1 MSAASPSFTGSA
13 CTKPGRVLLPIAGKS
28 PARRRFGEPQTPG
41 RALLPSEA
49 LQWLE
54 RMLAGGAALSGAG
67 ISCVGISCV
76 GIGGP
81 GDPLADPAPTLETLG
96 AVRSAHPEL
105 SLSLSTLGLCPPEVS
120 IADLARELAA
130 LGLSR
135 VTLMVDAVDPAI
147 VEKLYAWIRPGR
159 RNVPLDQAAVLL
171 VDAQAQAI
179 RALREA
185 GLRVTVAMT
194 VYAGVNDHHVE
205 DVASIAASLGADM
218 LALTPFQGSTAAA
231 SGTETAPCAP
241 SSCASCGSA
250 KGCGGKAPEHAEEP
264 EIPELPAL
272 DPARLE
278 ELRAAAARYITLTP
292 AGDPCGQDVA
302 WAESLGPEDAG
313 AALHLN
319 NPAVPRPAPGKPN
332 VAVASSDGMEVDLH
346 LGQAIRFLVYGPRPG
361 DGLPSLLGMREAPE
375 PGSSKEMGG
384 GASGGGNARW
394 NALAD
399 TLSDCFAVL
408 ASSVGQNPRKALAA
422 RGITVLTTE
431 ADVQGAVDVLYGG
444 GKKPKRR
451 VKAN

>member
-13 CTKPGRVLLPIAGKS
+13 CSKAGRILLPVAGKS

-49 LQWLE
+49 LQWLQ
-54 RMLAGGAALSGAG
+54 RMLSGG
-67 ISCVGISCV
+67 VGISGV

-81 GDPLADPAPTLETLG
+81 GDPLADPAPVLETLR
-96 AVRSAHPEL
+96 AVRAAHPEL
-105 SLSLSTLGLCPPEVS
+105 ALSLSTLGLCPPEIS
-120 IADLARELAA
+120 IADLARELTA

-135 VTLMVDAVDPAI
+135 VTLIVDAVDPAI

-159 RNVPLDQAAVLL
+159 RTLPLDQAAVLL

-185 GLRVTVAMT
+185 GLFVTVAMT
-194 VYAGVNDHHVE
+194 VYPGVNDHHVE
-205 DVASIAASLGADM
+205 DVASITASLGADM
-218 LALTPFQGSTAAA
+218 LALTPFSGHAAVA
-231 SGTETAPCAP
+231 EPAPESAPCPP
-241 SSCASCGSA
+241 SACATCGSA
-250 KGCGGKAPEHAEEP
+250 KGCGSKASPAEAPAEEP
-264 EIPELPAL
+264 EIPELPPLA
-272 DPARLE
+272 PARLE
-278 ELRAAAARYITLTP
+278 ELRAAASRYIALTP

-302 WAESLGPEDAG
+302 WAESTGPDDAG
-313 AALHLN
+313 ALLHLN
-319 NPAVPRPAPGKPN
+319 NPAVPRPAPGRPN
-332 VAVASSDGMEVDLH
+332 VAVASSDGLEVDLH

-375 PGSSKEMGG
+375 PGAEGG
-384 GASGGGNARW
+384 GDARW

-408 ASSVGQNPRKALAA
+408 ASSVGQNPRKVLAA

-451 VKAN
+451 VKAD